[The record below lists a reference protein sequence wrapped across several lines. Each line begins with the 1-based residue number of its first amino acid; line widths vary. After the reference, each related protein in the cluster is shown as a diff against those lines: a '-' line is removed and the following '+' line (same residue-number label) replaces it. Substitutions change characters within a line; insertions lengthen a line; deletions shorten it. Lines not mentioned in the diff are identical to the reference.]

1 MTDSNRRKTPRKPW
15 DSRIQYRI
23 MNPDLPNDDGLSLPA
38 STLNI
43 SAGGI
48 CIETY
53 YPLQKG
59 MIVRLGPDDVAG
71 VVQWSRKFD
80 NTYKIGIKFI

>member
-1 MTDSNRRKTPRKPW
+1 MTDSNRRKSPRKDW
-15 DSRIQYRI
+15 NSRIEYRI
-23 MNPDLPNDDGLSLPA
+23 ANPDFSNNDGLSLSG

-59 MIVRLGPDDVAG
+59 AKVRLGPDDVAG
-71 VVQWSRKFD
+71 IVQWSRKFD
-80 NTYKIGIKFI
+80 NTYRIGIKFI